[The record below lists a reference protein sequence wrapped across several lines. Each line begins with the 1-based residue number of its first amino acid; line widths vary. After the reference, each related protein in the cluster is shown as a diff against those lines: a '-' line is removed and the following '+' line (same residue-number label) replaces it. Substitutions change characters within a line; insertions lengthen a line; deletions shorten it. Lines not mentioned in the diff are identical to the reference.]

1 MINVTKTNRSPSP
14 PDLDQ
19 GHIFHALSDPGLY
32 KYPLLNLSSISFV
45 SYLRCRTLMADQVDI
60 LTLPDLLLSCT
71 RSPDKEIGFLS
82 AEGVITTSV
91 TYSQLFKDAQLYAH
105 WLISAGLQSDRTI
118 VVASFS
124 DHESHIKLFW
134 ACCLG

>member
-1 MINVTKTNRSPSP
+1 
-14 PDLDQ
+14 
-19 GHIFHALSDPGLY
+19 
-32 KYPLLNLSSISFV
+32 
-45 SYLRCRTLMADQVDI
+45 MAEQVDK

-71 RSPDKEIGFLS
+71 RNPDREIGFLS
-82 AEGVITTSV
+82 AGGEIETSV
-91 TYSQLFKDAQLYAH
+91 TYSQLFQDAQLYAQR
-105 WLISAGLQSDRTI
+105 LISGGLQSEKTI